1 MDHGSQYLYAGRS
14 GPKARARW
22 QSRLHLVRVGRQWRQ
37 AKLKTVKTDAINK
50 LIREAAV
57 DPLQKQLLASR
68 WGYTRFFADCLCDL
82 SFEESPPAMGD

>member
-1 MDHGSQYLYAGRS
+1 MDHNICTLEDQVRRRGLVGSRDCTWCGSAVSGGR
-14 GPKARARW
+14 
-22 QSRLHLVRVGRQWRQ
+22 

-68 WGYTRFFADCLCDL
+68 WEYTRFFADCLCDL